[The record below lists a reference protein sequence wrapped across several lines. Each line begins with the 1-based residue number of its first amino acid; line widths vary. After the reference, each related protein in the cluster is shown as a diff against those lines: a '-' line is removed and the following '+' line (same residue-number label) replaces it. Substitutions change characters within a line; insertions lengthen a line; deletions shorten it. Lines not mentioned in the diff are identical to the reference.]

1 MTTRISLVK
10 YIPTALE
17 SFECDDIDELLGY
30 IAPVRNNWI
39 TIRGIQ
45 DRPSLEKLLGF
56 FHIDLALVDH
66 MLDES
71 LFAFDGEYE
80 NCLYLEYAVP
90 IYENAQAQP
99 HDVRGSF
106 ILGKNF
112 LILYQKSGE
121 GIFTRTR
128 KHIMAGATKFQH
140 YGTDYLLYLLL
151 RAAVGDHYFNAFRY
165 LNKKL
170 EDLEDDVLAHPGQE
184 RMFQGI
190 LSLREEIK
198 PLWEYIYEL
207 EDFIEFLVDTDSQFV
222 SKDTNRLF
230 TKYLYREAQENL
242 AAYERLRLRLKE
254 VLDLHIANINTNA
267 ARVTQVLTVIATIFL
282 PITFIASIYGMNFD
296 YMPELRQPWGYPAVL
311 LLMLA
316 VASGILIFMKRRGW
330 Y

>member
-10 YIPTALE
+10 YIPTAIESLE
-17 SFECDDIDELLGY
+17 FDDIDELLGQ
-30 IAPVRNNWI
+30 IDPVQNSWI
-39 TIRGIQ
+39 TVRGVQ
-45 DRPSLEKLLGF
+45 DRPSLEKLLRF
-56 FHIDLALVDH
+56 FELDLALVDY
-66 MLDES
+66 MLDDSFFTFE
-71 LFAFDGEYE
+71 GEHE
-80 NCLYLEYAVP
+80 NCLYMEYAIP
-90 IYENAQAQP
+90 LYDNAQTYL

-112 LILYQKSGE
+112 LILYQKDGG

-128 KHIMAGATKFQH
+128 KHMMAGATKFQRF
-140 YGTDYLLYLLL
+140 GTDYLLYLLL
-151 RAAVGDHYFNAFRY
+151 RSAIVDHYFNAFRY

-170 EDLEDDVLAHPGQE
+170 EDLEDEVLAHPGQE
-184 RMFQGI
+184 KMLRNI
-190 LSLREEIK
+190 LALREEIK

-207 EDFIEFLVDTDSQFV
+207 EDFTEFLVDTDSQFI
-222 SKDTNRLF
+222 SKETNRLF
-230 TKYLYREAQENL
+230 IKYLYREAQDNL

-311 LLMLA
+311 LLMLT
-316 VASGILIFMKRRGW
+316 VAGGILIYMKRKGW